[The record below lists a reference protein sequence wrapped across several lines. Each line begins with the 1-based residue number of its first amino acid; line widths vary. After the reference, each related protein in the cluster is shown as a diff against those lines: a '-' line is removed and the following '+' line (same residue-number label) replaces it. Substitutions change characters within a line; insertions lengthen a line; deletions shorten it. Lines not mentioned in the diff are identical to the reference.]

1 MELVQ
6 YIRLFRK
13 WFWLLLLA
21 GIIGG
26 GVSFVVTSRQ
36 PAQYTATTTLSI
48 GRYIEALNPDSSDI
62 RTGID
67 LAQTYA
73 QLIRTRDV
81 LQGTIDVLGLQQ
93 STDRLSSL
101 FETRI
106 LTGTSLLVVTVTY
119 TDPVT
124 AADIANTLA
133 QQLILK
139 SPTNLTSEQQV
150 QVEFANEQIRALS
163 QQIEEQR
170 ATLTSYNAQL
180 ENVSDEDERTRLNE
194 LKVSLIDQI
203 NQASATIATFQNTI
217 SGIQQRTNA
226 LDIVEQ
232 ASIPTAPVG
241 RSAVTSA
248 LLGAMVGIALAA
260 GIALL
265 VEYLDDRVKSTEI
278 ATQVLALPV
287 LGAIPKFPGKGGVYP
302 ERLITKQP
310 SMSPTAEAY
319 RRLRTNLM
327 FTSSNGNGHKSVFV
341 VTSAGPE
348 EGKSVTTANLAVTMA
363 LAGVNVLLIDADL
376 RRPKVHEIF
385 ELKNEVGLTTLLF
398 ADPGTGNGNAPESE
412 NAALSSL
419 KQCLQTTSIPRL
431 KVITSGFVPSNPT
444 EILGSVLMKR
454 WIDTF
459 RSASDIDVVLVDTPP
474 ALMFADSSVLAAI
487 ADADVVLVLDGGK
500 TRRGAALEVKDR
512 FAQLGL
518 EIKGVVVN
526 RLNPREEAGGYG
538 YGYGYGYYYYSSG
551 EGAEQGKKKGLF
563 GVRRG

>member
-81 LQGTIDVLGLQQ
+81 LQGTIDTLGLEL
-93 STDRLSSL
+93 TPDRLSNL

-139 SPTNLTSEQQV
+139 SPTNLTAEQQL

-163 QQIEEQR
+163 QQIAEQR
-170 ATLTSYNAQL
+170 ETLASYNAQL
-180 ENVSDEDERTRLNE
+180 ESETDEDERARLTD
-194 LKVSLIDQI
+194 LKASLIDQI

-217 SGIQQRTNA
+217 SAIQQRTNA

-232 ASIPTAPVG
+232 ATIPTSPVG

-287 LGAIPKFPGKGGVYP
+287 LGAIPRFPGKVTSYP

-327 FTSSNGNGHKSVFV
+327 FTASNGNGRKSVFV

-398 ADPGTGNGNAPESE
+398 ADPGNASDSESS
-412 NAALSSL
+412 ALSSL

-459 RSASDIDVVLVDTPP
+459 RSASDIDVVLIDTPP

-500 TRRGAALEVKDR
+500 TRRGAALEVKER
-512 FAQLGL
+512 FEQLGL

-538 YGYGYGYYYYSSG
+538 YGYGYGYYYYSYG
-551 EGAEQGKKKGLF
+551 DNAEQGKKKGLF